1 MEAEAEEEEEV
12 NEEEGDR
19 DGDIPR
25 GAPVEVI
32 RMGGRTPPRGKRGP
46 PGIHPITCAPVVAG
60 SLWILPSPQ

>member
-32 RMGGRTPPRGKRGP
+32 RMGGRTPPEENEDLLGFTP
-46 PGIHPITCAPVVAG
+46 
-60 SLWILPSPQ
+60 